1 MILDQLQNAAW
12 YFGAHERLTKAL
24 RYLQNTELSHHA
36 SGRYEIEG
44 NGIFM
49 LVQEYE
55 TKPREKGFWEAHRQ
69 YMDIQYVASGVEL
82 MGYAN
87 LNALRVDEYDESRD
101 FVPAFGEGMFFEM
114 HAGAFAIFAPQDAH
128 MPGIAVGEPQ
138 PVRKI
143 VMKVRV

>member
-12 YFGAHERLTKAL
+12 YFGAHARLTTAL
-24 RYLQNTELSHHA
+24 RYLQNTDLSSHA
-36 SGRYEIEG
+36 PGRYEIDG
-44 NGIFM
+44 SNIFM

-69 YMDIQYVASGVEL
+69 YLDIQYVASGVEL

-87 LNALRVDEYDESRD
+87 LAYLRAGEYDESKD
-101 FVPAFGEGMFFEM
+101 FVPGFGEGTFFEM
-114 HAGAFAIFAPQDAH
+114 HAGTFTIFAPQDAH
-128 MPGIAVGEPQ
+128 MPGIAAGEPQ

-143 VMKVRV
+143 VLKVRV